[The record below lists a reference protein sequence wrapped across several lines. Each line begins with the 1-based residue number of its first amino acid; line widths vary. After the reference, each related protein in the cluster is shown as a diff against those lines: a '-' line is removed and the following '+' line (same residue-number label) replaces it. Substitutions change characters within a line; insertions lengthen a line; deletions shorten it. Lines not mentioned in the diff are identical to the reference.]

1 MYIYISTNRYLRWF
15 GARWFGILGVPPSNN
30 PFHQGIQG
38 IQTSQ
43 QVIQY
48 VTKLDPRS
56 LEVTK
61 KLWKIRHVWKPSQK
75 RSPAELPCMVYIYI
89 YTYIYIWS
97 QLVTRFRKHEWFV
110 FDEKE
115 SRWLWRAGTPNLTTS
130 LGLKERWLRTHGN
143 NNYFSQ
149 PTKTP
154 LGESVSI
161 L

>member
-1 MYIYISTNRYLRWF
+1 MIVNINVYIYISTNRYLRWF

-89 YTYIYIWS
+89 YTYIYIYMISTGHQISKAWMVRFWRKREPLIVKS
-97 QLVTRFRKHEWFV
+97 RHAKLDDFFGVKRTLIKNTWKQQLLFT
-110 FDEKE
+110 
-115 SRWLWRAGTPNLTTS
+115 AN
-130 LGLKERWLRTHGN
+130 
-143 NNYFSQ
+143 
-149 PTKTP
+149 
-154 LGESVSI
+154 
-161 L
+161 